1 MQAFEF
7 YCPTKIYFGKGAE
20 ARVGEAV
27 KHFGGTKVFIVYG
40 GHSAVKSG
48 LIARIE
54 QTLTDAG
61 LEHMSFGGVQPN
73 PRLSH
78 AREGVQKALA
88 FGADFILGVGG
99 GSVMDTSKAIA
110 HGVANPETDIWDFWS
125 KKAAL
130 TKTSKLGA
138 VLTISAAGSETSD
151 SAVLTNDE
159 TTLKRGL
166 NTDLQRPL
174 FAIMDPELTY
184 TLPRY
189 QVGCG
194 VVDIMM
200 HTLERYFNPGHP
212 SNRMTDEIAEGLLRT
227 VIDAGRVAMQD
238 SHNYDAMSEIMWA
251 GSLSHN
257 NLTGLGGVKDFSVH
271 QFGHELSGM
280 LDAAHGATLSVM
292 WPQWAR
298 YVVDTDPARFAHY
311 GEAVWRLTRKDG
323 ESDRDLALR
332 AIDTTEEFFRSI
344 DMPTTF
350 TELGI
355 GVLSEEQL
363 RELAERCTF
372 FHTRVVGKFCPLD
385 YDGILAVYRMANK
398 YTALR
403 KACRPARL
411 SLYLP
416 FQNAQKPALEDLPAR
431 GDELCLDLGLEPFGL
446 FLCRGSLT
454 LALPLELFLL
464 GLGGPLRPPA
474 RLVLQLLCAAA
485 LLIL

>member
-257 NLTGLGGVKDFSVH
+257 GLTGLGGNKDFAPH
-271 QFGHELSGM
+271 QLGHALSEKF
-280 LDAAHGATLSVM
+280 DVYHGESLTAIWSS
-292 WPQWAR
+292 WAR
-298 YVVDTDPARFAHY
+298 YVLDTDVSRFARFARNVW
-311 GEAVWRLTRKDG
+311 GVEAADDK
-323 ESDRDLALR
+323 EAALAGI
-332 AIDTTEEFFRSI
+332 AAQKAFFRSI
-344 DMPTTF
+344 GMPVRIPALSCGRQDEAGLADLASRCSYGRTRTIGTF
-350 TELGI
+350 RVLG
-355 GVLSEEQL
+355 
-363 RELAERCTF
+363 
-372 FHTRVVGKFCPLD
+372 
-385 YDGILAVYRMANK
+385 YDDILAIYQLAN
-398 YTALR
+398 
-403 KACRPARL
+403 
-411 SLYLP
+411 
-416 FQNAQKPALEDLPAR
+416 NE
-431 GDELCLDLGLEPFGL
+431 E
-446 FLCRGSLT
+446 
-454 LALPLELFLL
+454 
-464 GLGGPLRPPA
+464 
-474 RLVLQLLCAAA
+474 
-485 LLIL
+485 